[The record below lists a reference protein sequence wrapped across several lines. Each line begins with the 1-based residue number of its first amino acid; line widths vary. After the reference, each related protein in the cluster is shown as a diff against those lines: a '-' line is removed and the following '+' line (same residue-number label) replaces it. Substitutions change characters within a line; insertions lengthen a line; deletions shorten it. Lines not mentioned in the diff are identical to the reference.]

1 MLVVGSELVVAM
13 ELSVDF
19 VADSVA
25 RSNSA
30 IGGSTRFGRGAEWAP
45 PLRTS
50 LVVVVELET
59 VVGLLELEIARV
71 ASVVAIDS

>member
-30 IGGSTRFGRGAEWAP
+30 IGGLTRFGRGAP

-50 LVVVVELET
+50 LVVET
-59 VVGLLELEIARV
+59 IVGLLELEIARV
-71 ASVVAIDS
+71 VSVVAIDS